1 MAKKNTNLHNAK
13 NAKNDE
19 FYTQLSDIEKEMAY
33 YKDFFKGK
41 IVYCN
46 CDDARESNFF
56 KFFSNNFESLGLKK
70 LIATGYKADSK
81 GVKLVY
87 EGDKNGNFMVDNA
100 EVVMTELE
108 GNGDFRSE
116 ECIEL
121 LKECDVVV
129 TNPPF
134 SLFREYVAQLMEY
147 GKKFL
152 IIGNMNAITYKEIF
166 PYIKNNELWWGCSLH
181 GTKCHFIVP
190 NAYEGN
196 NVFEENGVRYG
207 KVNNAIWFTNIN
219 HTKRNTPLDLYKK
232 YSADEYPKYDNYD
245 AIEVSKVSEIPMDYE
260 GVMGVPIT
268 FLDKYCPTQFEIV
281 GWSRHNDLDMDG
293 GYWLGG
299 CNDATINGKIV
310 YRRLL
315 IRRKK
320 AEPIVEVEATDNVSV
335 NEVEQNDVQP
345 ANNVKV
351 AKDNTTSNEV
361 HTPTRRLHSDE
372 DVYID
377 SITIENGTEIANKH
391 NTKRGIKNKTI
402 NLNNSTNDIADDENL
417 PP

>member
-1 MAKKNTNLHNAK
+1 MAQKNTNLHNAK
-13 NAKNDE
+13 KARNDE
-19 FYTQLSDIEKEMAY
+19 FYTQLSDIEKEMAH

-70 LIATGYKADSK
+70 LITTGYKADGK

-87 EGDKNGNFMVDNA
+87 EGDKNGNFMVDDA
-100 EVVMTELE
+100 EVVVTELE

-134 SLFREYVAQLMEY
+134 SLFREYVAQLMKY

-152 IIGNMNAITYKEIF
+152 IIGNKNAITYKEIF
-166 PYIKNNELWWGCSLH
+166 PYIKNNELWLGMNWA
-181 GTKCHFIVP
+181 KDFVQP
-190 NAYEGN
+190 NGEVKKFGN
-196 NVFEENGVRYG
+196 ICWY
-207 KVNNAIWFTNIN
+207 TNIG
-219 HTKRNTPLDLYKK
+219 HARRNTPLDLYKK

-245 AIEVSKVSEIPMDYE
+245 AIEVSKVSEIPTNYE

-281 GWSRHNDLDMDG
+281 GLDRYVEDNPHYG
-293 GYWLGG
+293 HRFH
-299 CNDATINGKIV
+299 INGKETYARI
-310 YRRLL
+310 L

-320 AEPIVEVEATDNVSV
+320 
-335 NEVEQNDVQP
+335 
-345 ANNVKV
+345 
-351 AKDNTTSNEV
+351 
-361 HTPTRRLHSDE
+361 
-372 DVYID
+372 
-377 SITIENGTEIANKH
+377 
-391 NTKRGIKNKTI
+391 
-402 NLNNSTNDIADDENL
+402 
-417 PP
+417 

>member
-1 MAKKNTNLHNAK
+1 MAQKNTNLHNAK
-13 NAKNDE
+13 KARNDE
-19 FYTQLSDIEKEMAY
+19 FYTQLSDIEKEMAH

-46 CDDARESNFF
+46 CDDARDSNFF

-70 LIATGYKADSK
+70 LISTGYKENGK

-87 EGDKNGNFMVDNA
+87 EGDKNGNFMVDDA
-100 EVVMTELE
+100 EVAVTELE

-134 SLFREYVAQLMEY
+134 SLFREYIAQLMEY

-190 NAYEGN
+190 NSYEGN

-245 AIEVSKVSEIPMDYE
+245 AIEVSKVSEIPMDYD

-268 FLDKYCPTQFEIV
+268 FLDKYCPTQFEIIKFRK
-281 GWSRHNDLDMDG
+281 GNDDKDLSV
-293 GYWLGG
+293 
-299 CNDATINGKIV
+299 NGKCPYFRI
-310 YRRLL
+310 L

-320 AEPIVEVEATDNVSV
+320 
-335 NEVEQNDVQP
+335 
-345 ANNVKV
+345 
-351 AKDNTTSNEV
+351 
-361 HTPTRRLHSDE
+361 
-372 DVYID
+372 
-377 SITIENGTEIANKH
+377 
-391 NTKRGIKNKTI
+391 
-402 NLNNSTNDIADDENL
+402 
-417 PP
+417 